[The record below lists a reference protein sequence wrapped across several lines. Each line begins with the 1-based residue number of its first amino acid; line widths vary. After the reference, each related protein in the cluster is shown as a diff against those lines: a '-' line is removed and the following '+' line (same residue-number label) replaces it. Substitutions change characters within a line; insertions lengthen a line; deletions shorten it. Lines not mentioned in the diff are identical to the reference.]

1 MTNTFMMKIVKMIGL
16 QRRIFK
22 MRKTFKQ
29 RYKELQDRFNEL
41 SYEFRNELDDNM
53 RLEEENYYLKQFI
66 SFKELTDEYEYF
78 KDNAHEADDPDNP
91 FPPLVLLNIST
102 TTVWK
107 AELPTFHT
115 IFFFSFDH

>member
-1 MTNTFMMKIVKMIGL
+1 MTNTFMMKILKMIGP

-29 RYKELQDRFNEL
+29 RYTELQDRFNEL

-53 RLEEENYYLKQFI
+53 RLEEENYFLKEFI
-66 SFKELTDEYEYF
+66 SFKKLDDEYLFF

-91 FPPLVLLNIST
+91 FPPLIL
-102 TTVWK
+102 
-107 AELPTFHT
+107 
-115 IFFFSFDH
+115 